1 MDITVFKDK
10 LINKRNI
17 ILFAI
22 VIVLIIVALVM
33 FFILQNREKE
43 KLRPVEFSS
52 DDGSIS
58 VSVPNEFEFATVSD
72 ESYKLL
78 LKSAVSGSSIYFS
91 EVSNTNVR
99 DILKFVEYDKN
110 DYISKFSNISQ
121 VSDVSEISVQGLT
134 AYNYNFHYKDSMFVD
149 VYWIVKDS
157 KFVVVDFNVNTTNL
171 DLSPYI
177 SEVLNSLK
185 IN

>member
-1 MDITVFKDK
+1 MDITIFKDK

-22 VIVLIIVALVM
+22 VIILIIIALIM
-33 FFILQNREKE
+33 FFILKNREKE
-43 KLRPVEFSS
+43 KLMPVEFSS
-52 DDGSIS
+52 NDSSISIS
-58 VSVPNEFEFATVSD
+58 VANEYEFSTVSD
-72 ESYKLL
+72 DSYKLV
-78 LKSAVSGSSIYFS
+78 LKSAVTGSAIYFS

-99 DILKFVEYDKN
+99 DTLKLVEADKN

-121 VSDVSEISVQGLT
+121 VSDVSETTINGST
-134 AYNYNFHYKDSMFVD
+134 AYTYNFHYKDTMLVD

-157 KFVVVDFNVNTTNL
+157 KFIVIDFNIDTTNL
-171 DLSPYI
+171 DLSSHI
-177 SEVLNSLK
+177 GEILNSLK